1 MADKAKFTIIR
12 KDYLLALET
21 EIQNFINKGYIP
33 IGNIVIQDDSNS
45 MSRKRFYQ
53 SMYKPLKE

>member
-12 KDYLLALET
+12 KEYLLALET
-21 EIQNFINKGYIP
+21 EIQDFINKGYVP
-33 IGNIVIQDDSNS
+33 IGNIVIQDDSSS

-53 SMYKPLKE
+53 SMYKPLKK

>member
-12 KDYLLALET
+12 KEYLSALET
-21 EIQNFINKGYIP
+21 EIQDFINKGYVP
-33 IGNIVIQDDSNS
+33 IGNIVIQYDSGS